1 MIHSGRGNAI
11 PFNQLTPVATA
22 VRQSVSLGL
31 VALLSGGAH
40 AQLEEVVV
48 TAQHRA
54 ENVQD
59 VPISVSALGSEALK
73 KADIFDAA
81 SIAMNVPGMAYAEF
95 SPGQANISMRGV
107 SSVDDGAG
115 LDNSAAL
122 FLDGVYIGRGASI
135 NFDMFDLD
143 RIEVLRGPQGT
154 LFGRNAIGGAINVVS
169 AKPSDELS
177 GKVGA
182 TVGNEGIFRYQGYI
196 SGPLSDSLKGKIT
209 VSHREHDGFVKNLL
223 LNKDQQDED
232 QTSLRGQLLLNLDSS
247 DWLLSADTMEDD
259 REDMGR
265 TPIVNG
271 NFDYVGVLNQL
282 GAGARESAAPID
294 GFSEREAYGVSLQG
308 DIQFNHGV
316 LTTIT
321 AYRHAETDWEMA
333 SIGAPAG
340 GNSDFLDGDPNT
352 NDLFGVDVNDDIVED
367 IDTFSQELRWTS
379 NLDGNFNYTAGLYYF
394 TEETDRIEQFKL
406 DRNAVSTGQVTIGNE
421 YAGTFN
427 ETTSY
432 ALYGQGTWEF
442 TERWSVTLGAR
453 YTVDEK
459 DYRAVSVNCDLVRDG
474 DPSVIGTQF
483 ENFAACNGIGGSL
496 NVIAE
501 AFEVSTSEEWDDFS
515 PKVAVQYRASDDT
528 MVFASISKGFKS
540 GGFGGSQGVATAAVR
555 PVDPE
560 TAINTEIGF
569 KSDLLD
575 NSLRLN
581 ATVFYT
587 DYEDL
592 QVVRF
597 GPVAGSAF
605 GAFQTTN
612 LGSADI
618 YGAEV
623 EFTWYI
629 TDSFSVAGNYAYLD
643 TEVNDLILETAGGT
657 IDASG
662 SDLRQAPENSY
673 NVSLNYN
680 QQTAIGT
687 IDYNLAFS
695 HADEQINDYIVQDTI
710 IDEYDVLDARIAWLS
725 NEEQWEVA
733 LWAKNLTD
741 EDYISHTYVI
751 GPGVI
756 GVWAPP
762 RTYGLTVNWNL

>member
-1 MIHSGRGNAI
+1 MKL
-11 PFNQLTPVATA
+11 NQLAPLTSA
-22 VRQSVSLGL
+22 VRQSISLGL
-31 VALLSGGAH
+31 VTLISTNTY

-59 VPISVSALGSEALK
+59 IPISVSALGSESLK
-73 KADIFDAA
+73 KGDIFDAA

-115 LDNSAAL
+115 LDNSTAL

-154 LFGRNAIGGAINVVS
+154 LFGRNAIGGAISVVT

-177 GKVGA
+177 GKAGM
-182 TVGNEGIFRYQGYI
+182 TVGNEGILRYQGFV
-196 SGPLSDSLKGKIT
+196 SGPFTDSLKGKIT

-232 QTSLRGQLLLNLDSS
+232 QTSVRGQLLWNLESS
-247 DWLLSADTMEDD
+247 DWLLSVDAMDDD

-265 TPIVNG
+265 TPLVNG

-282 GAGARESAAPID
+282 GASERESAAPID
-294 GFSEREAYGVSLQG
+294 GFSKREASGISLQG
-308 DIQFNHGV
+308 DIQFDKGV

-321 AYRHAETDWEMA
+321 AFRHAETDWEMA

-340 GNSDFLDGDPNT
+340 GGSDFLDSDPNT
-352 NDLFGVDVNDDIVED
+352 NDVLGVDVNDDITED
-367 IDTFSQELRWTS
+367 IDTFSQEVRWTS
-379 NLDGNFNYTAGLYYF
+379 TLDGNFNYTAGFYYF

-406 DRNAVSTGQVTIGNE
+406 DRNTVSTGQVTVGNE

-432 ALYGQGTWEF
+432 AFYGQGTWEF
-442 TERWSVTLGAR
+442 NEQWSVTLGAR

-459 DYRAVSVNCDLVRDG
+459 DYTAISVNCDLVRDG
-474 DPSVIGTQF
+474 DASVIGTQF
-483 ENFAACNGIGGSL
+483 ESFPACAGIGGSL
-496 NVIAE
+496 NIIAE
-501 AFEVSTSEEWDDFS
+501 AFEASTDEEWNDFS
-515 PKVAVQYRASDDT
+515 PKLAVQYKPNDST
-528 MVFASISKGFKS
+528 MLFGSISKGFKS
-540 GGFGGSQGVATAAVR
+540 GGFGGSQGVASAAVK

-560 TAINTEIGF
+560 TAINSELGI
-569 KSDLLD
+569 KSDLFD

-618 YGAEV
+618 YGAEL
-623 EFTWYI
+623 EMTWYL
-629 TDSFSVAGNYAYLD
+629 SENFSIAGSYAYLD
-643 TEVNDLILETAGGT
+643 TEVDGLVLETAGGT

-662 SDLRQAPENSY
+662 SELRQAPENSY
-673 NVSLNYN
+673 NLSLNYN
-680 QQTAIGT
+680 QQTSIGT
-687 IDYNLAFS
+687 LDYNLSFS
-695 HADEQINDYIVQDTI
+695 HADEQLNDYIVAATV
-710 IDEYDVLDARIAWLS
+710 IDEYDVLDVRASWLS
-725 NEEQWEVA
+725 NSEKWEVA

-756 GVWAPP
+756 GAWAPP
-762 RTYGLTVNWNL
+762 RTYGFNVNWNL

>member
-1 MIHSGRGNAI
+1 MKLY
-11 PFNQLTPVATA
+11 QLTPIAKA
-22 VRQSVSLGL
+22 VRQSVSIGL
-31 VALLSGGAH
+31 VTVMSSGAY

-59 VPISVSALGSEALK
+59 IPISVSALGADSLK
-73 KADIFDAA
+73 KADIFDAG
-81 SIAMNVPGMAYAEF
+81 SIAQNVPGMAYAEF

-115 LDNSAAL
+115 LDNSTAL

-169 AKPSDELS
+169 AKPTDELS
-177 GKVGA
+177 IKAGA
-182 TVGNEGIFRYQGYI
+182 TVGNEGILRYQGYL
-196 SGPLSDSLKGKIT
+196 SGPFSDALKGKIT
-209 VSHREHDGFVKNLL
+209 LSHREHDGYVRNLI

-232 QTSLRGQLLLNLDSS
+232 QTSVRAQLLLSLDSS
-247 DWLLSADTMEDD
+247 EWLLSVDSMEDE

-265 TPIVNG
+265 TPVVNG
-271 NFDYVGVLNQL
+271 NFDYLSVLAKL

-294 GFSEREAYGVSLQG
+294 GFSNREASGFSLQG
-308 DIQFNHGV
+308 DIEFTSGV

-321 AYRHAETDWEMA
+321 AFRQAETDWEMA

-340 GNSDFLDGDPNT
+340 GGSDFLDDDPTT
-352 NDLFGVDVNDDIVED
+352 NDVFGVDVNDDIVED
-367 IDTFSQELRWTS
+367 IDTFSQEIRWTS
-379 NLDGNFNYTAGLYYF
+379 TLDGNFNYTAGFYYF

-406 DRNAVSTGQVTIGNE
+406 DRNSISAGQVTLGNE

-432 ALYGQGTWEF
+432 AVYGQGTWELS
-442 TERWSVTLGAR
+442 EQWSVTVGAR

-459 DYRAVSVNCDLVRDG
+459 DYTAVSVNCDLVRDG
-474 DPSVIGTQF
+474 DPSVLGTQF
-483 ENFAACNGIGGSL
+483 ENFTACAGIGGSL
-496 NVIAE
+496 NIIAE
-501 AFEVSTSEEWDDFS
+501 AFEASTNEDWDDFS
-515 PKVAVQYRASDDT
+515 PKFAMQYRPQDNL
-528 MVFASISKGFKS
+528 MFFASVSKGFKS
-540 GGFGGSQGVATAAVR
+540 GGFGGSQGVQAAATQ

-560 TAINTEIGF
+560 TAINWEFGVKT
-569 KSDLLD
+569 DVLD
-575 NSLRLN
+575 DSLRIN
-581 ATVFYT
+581 ATTFYT

-597 GPVAGSAF
+597 GPVAGTAF

-612 LGSADI
+612 IGSADI
-618 YGAEV
+618 TGVEV
-623 EFTWYI
+623 EVTWFLWDGFNI
-629 TDSFSVAGNYAYLD
+629 EANYAYLD
-643 TEVNDLILETAGGT
+643 TEVNDLILDTAGGQ

-662 SDLRQAPENSY
+662 SDLRQAPQNSY
-673 NVSLNYN
+673 SVAFNYN
-680 QQTAIGT
+680 VETSVGFV
-687 IDYNLAFS
+687 DFNLSFS
-695 HADEQINDYIVQDTI
+695 HADEQLNDYINQNTTI
-710 IDEYDVLDARIAWLS
+710 DAYDLVGSRLS
-725 NEEQWEVA
+725 WTSPNEEWEVA
-733 LWAKNLTD
+733 LWGKNLTD
-741 EDYISHTYVI
+741 KDYFSHTYVI

-756 GVWAPP
+756 GSWAAP
-762 RTYGLTVNWNL
+762 RTYGLSVNWNL